1 MCKFTTEAIVTEGS
15 EKGELRRVCANPEC
29 PVHHAKK
36 QRSNVAA
43 DAGINAEQEK
53 RRREEALAQA
63 TGLRVLGAIVEA
75 VPVRLMKRD
84 LLFVVERLA
93 AIVDERRLAIVLR
106 QHGIGKAKGPADTPT
121 KLLTAFVRKSEESI
135 LGRLLVELV
144 ILHSASSVNDSG
156 KLLKEAAEF
165 YKVDVN
171 AITAKVKQEFAAKDK
186 AGAAKKAAPKPA
198 AKAEKKRKAA

>member
-1 MCKFTTEAIVTEGS
+1 M
-15 EKGELRRVCANPEC
+15 

-43 DAGINAEQEK
+43 DAGVKAEQEK

-75 VPVRLMKRD
+75 VPVRLMRRD

-93 AIVDERRLAIVLR
+93 AMLDERRLAIVLR
-106 QHGIGKAKGPADTPT
+106 QLGIGKAKGPADTPA
-121 KLLTAFVRKSEESI
+121 KLLAAFIRKAEESI
-135 LGRLLVELV
+135 LGRLLVEIV
-144 ILHSASSVNDSG
+144 ILHSANSVNDSG

-165 YKVDVN
+165 YKVDIN
-171 AITAKVKQEFAAKDK
+171 AITAKVKQEFAAKVK
-186 AGAAKKAAPKPA
+186 AKPPVKAVKKT
-198 AKAEKKRKAA
+198 